1 MKKIKTWI
9 ELWYGRHRYDIS
21 DFFYWTSGVFGVLV
35 TLLAVLLVVGTI
47 AMRVSLPG
55 ELAEIE
61 SIRHDAALVT
71 PGSDE
76 GVLRLA
82 AEKNAT
88 IASYQRQNTL
98 WWCGWTVPDEW
109 DSVEPIAIGAQVSP
123 SPGKP

>member
-1 MKKIKTWI
+1 MNKIKTWI
-9 ELWYGRHRYDIS
+9 ELWYGRHRDDIS
-21 DFFYWTSGVFGVLV
+21 DFLCVISYVVGLIAIVI
-35 TLLAVLLVVGTI
+35 AALLVVGTI

-109 DSVEPIAIGAQVSP
+109 DSVEPIAIGARVSP

>member
-21 DFFYWTSGVFGVLV
+21 DSLCLISYVVGLIAIVM
-35 TLLAVLLVVGTI
+35 AVLLVVGTLL
-47 AMRVSLPG
+47 MRVSLPG

-98 WWCGWTVPDEW
+98 WWCGWAVPDEW
-109 DSVEPIAIGAQVSP
+109 DSVEPIAIGARVSP